1 MLDSFFFLIWIL
13 LKPVRLIKMKHT
25 SHIIRVESISIKCL
39 MFCLF
44 VYFFLVFIDI
54 AGHSHPRYRRVI
66 RYRTFI
72 CWVSSNSCYGSYF
85 VGILFHPY
93 RSSLLYRTIRWFF
106 NIYKILRFFCYFQK
120 YFQPLKSPENSG
132 LIEGALVDEIFYQ
145 VSILL
150 YYYYVSISINSAV
163 LTWRPFFF
171 INCENTRTLKL
182 LIFA

>member
-1 MLDSFFFLIWIL
+1 MLDSINDEDGCRLTNAL
-13 LKPVRLIKMKHT
+13 LKPVRSIKIKHS
-25 SHIIRVESISIKCL
+25 SHFIRVESIISINKCHI
-39 MFCLF
+39 LF
-44 VYFFLVFIDI
+44 VCLFFLVFIDI
-54 AGHSHPRYRRVI
+54 AGYSHPRYRRVI

-85 VGILFHPY
+85 VGLFFHPY
-93 RSSLLYRTIRWFF
+93 RSSLLYSTIRWFF

-145 VSILL
+145 VSIPL
-150 YYYYVSISINSAV
+150 YYYYFSISINSAV

-171 INCENTRTLKL
+171 S
-182 LIFA
+182 